1 MPILKIKNHSYASE
15 AALENVVNYVLRSD
29 RYGGLA
35 VDPEYAVF
43 QMQLVKQLWQK
54 TDGRQVRHMILSFS
68 KDEVLANYKA
78 MEYGYQICQYFGD
91 RFQIVFA
98 LHTDTDHVHLH
109 FALNTV
115 SFVDGIKFSAGLSDY
130 WRLRNYIQSIMP
142 QWHVELV
149 QDNS

>member
-1 MPILKIKNHSYASE
+1 MPVLKIKNHSYDSE
-15 AALENVVNYVLRSD
+15 EALENVVNYVLRSD

-68 KDEVLANYKA
+68 KNEVLAYYEA

-91 RFQIVFA
+91 YFQIVFA

-109 FALNTV
+109 FVLNTV
-115 SFVDGIKFSAGLSDY
+115 SFIDGSKFSAGPSDY
-130 WRLRNYIQSIMP
+130 WALRSYIQSLMP
-142 QWHVELV
+142 QWRVELV
-149 QDNS
+149 SDS